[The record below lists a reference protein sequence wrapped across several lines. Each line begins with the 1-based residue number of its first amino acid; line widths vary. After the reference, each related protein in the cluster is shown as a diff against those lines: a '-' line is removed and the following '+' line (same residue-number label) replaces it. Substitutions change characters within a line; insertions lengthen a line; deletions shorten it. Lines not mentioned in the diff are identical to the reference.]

1 LGEEKLSYLTIGR
14 GGDLGGTAGDRPL
27 QIIRWRG
34 QRYLYLLQ
42 YLENVIAN
50 CHKNEKEKKRR

>member
-1 LGEEKLSYLTIGR
+1 MQGR
-14 GGDLGGTAGDRPL
+14 RLRGDSGDHPL

-34 QRYLYLLQ
+34 WRCFYPPQ

-50 CHKNEKEKKRR
+50 CHKNEKERKRR